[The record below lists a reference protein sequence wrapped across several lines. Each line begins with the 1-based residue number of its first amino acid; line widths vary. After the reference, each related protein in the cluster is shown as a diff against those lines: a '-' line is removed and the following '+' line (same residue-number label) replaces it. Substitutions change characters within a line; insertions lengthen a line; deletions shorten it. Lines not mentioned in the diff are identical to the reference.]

1 MNARAARGQTALMWA
16 VAQKHPDVV
25 KVLLAH
31 GADVHARS
39 EVWSQVMAVPPHGRP
54 EYNRAI
60 PHGGDTALMF
70 AARVGDLASAKLLV
84 AAGANVNDADAW
96 GVSATVL
103 AAHSGYGELVEFL
116 LEKGADPN
124 AAAAGFTAL
133 HEAIMRRDEKMV
145 TRSSRARRGSEHSA
159 SDVDSHA
166 PLVEG
171 LPFRRPHWSE
181 RRRSGWPPVSANRA
195 SCASW

>member
-1 MNARAARGQTALMWA
+1 MNARGARGQTALMWA

-39 EVWSQVMAVPPHGRP
+39 DAWSQVEAVPPHGHL

-60 PHGGDTALMF
+60 PHGRDTALLF

-84 AAGANVNDADAW
+84 GAGANVNDADAW

-103 AAHSGYGELVEFL
+103 AAHSGFARSGRVPARQGRRPECGRGRLHRAARGHHAARREDGERAARPRRRSEHAASHVDADTPLVARLQFR
-116 LEKGADPN
+116 A
-124 AAAAGFTAL
+124 
-133 HEAIMRRDEKMV
+133 
-145 TRSSRARRGSEHSA
+145 RARRRDAVLAGGA
-159 SDVDSHA
+159 VHA
-166 PLVEG
+166 AG
-171 LPFRRPHWSE
+171 GH
-181 RRRSGWPPVSANRA
+181 ARA
-195 SCASW
+195 A